1 MILAE
6 RVLYSAKR
14 RGRGAVS
21 LHLLFPISSLKA
33 EAAAGRQGASSL
45 AKALTAAQ
53 TGLPWAPKGA
63 TGENIPVYYKKKKT
77 KTNKKN
83 PIGKQVQGYCK
94 VHRQR
99 YQVLQAAAPP
109 PSLSSPQ
116 APPIPSTNVSSSVS
130 RAHITVISAPR
141 PQRPLASSPSRRTSL
156 APAARDGS
164 ASSGSWSEGPW
175 RADALPGC
183 RAGW

>member
-63 TGENIPVYYKKKKT
+63 TGENIPVYYKKKK
-77 KTNKKN
+77 NKNEQKK
-83 PIGKQVQGYCK
+83 PYRKASAGLLQGASTE
-94 VHRQR
+94 VPGPASSR
-99 YQVLQAAAPP
+99 P
-109 PSLSSPQ
+109 PSL
-116 APPIPSTNVSSSVS
+116 PPKP
-130 RAHITVISAPR
+130 
-141 PQRPLASSPSRRTSL
+141 
-156 APAARDGS
+156 
-164 ASSGSWSEGPW
+164 
-175 RADALPGC
+175 PGTPHSQH
-183 RAGW
+183 